1 MADQNSLAQ
10 RLNLSPLML
19 IVTLL
24 LVGVMLHTL
33 FTLLVDQFWTQAG
46 GASIS
51 ALSSREDLE
60 PNEIRLMKSL
70 LVLAQVFWFA
80 FPALVGAWLL
90 GGQKQLMGL
99 RLPKPAYLLVLALL
113 LPTLALPLVQA
124 TFIPPEAF
132 KLLPGLEGLESWAR
146 SQEAAVERQLMQFLA
161 QDLWLNILVIALV
174 PAVCEELFF
183 RGLLQPLAVKRF
195 GPWLGVLVVAVGF
208 SLFHLQAYGFFSR
221 MLLGLLLGLTVVFT
235 GSLWMSI
242 LAHLA
247 NNLAAVVLG
256 TLAVQGKI
264 SEAWLDSR
272 AVNGW
277 PWVLGSLV
285 LTAALLYAVKRLAQ
299 TPAPASEEID
309 YGLAYEGL
317 AAENPPE
324 EPHP

>member
-1 MADQNSLAQ
+1 LA
-10 RLNLSPLML
+10 
-19 IVTLL
+19 
-24 LVGVMLHTL
+24 H
-33 FTLLVDQFWTQAG
+33 
-46 GASIS
+46 
-51 ALSSREDLE
+51 
-60 PNEIRLMKSL
+60 
-70 LVLAQVFWFA
+70 VFWFA

-99 RLPKPAYLLVLALL
+99 LLPKPAYLLVLALL